1 MLMNFMKHCLVL
13 RNGMCGRVDMA
24 NGSGVGRR
32 GFLATVGER
41 AGGRAESD
49 GSRRRR
55 HFRDGKGCGRKA
67 ERLQRK
73 LRRNSVI
80 ASTNFEE
87 FLQYL
92 VLFFTDINNLY
103 KETRL

>member
-1 MLMNFMKHCLVL
+1 MNFMKHCLVL
-13 RNGMCGRVDMA
+13 RNGMCGGVDMA

-55 HFRDGKGCGRKA
+55 HRHFRDGKGCGRKA
-67 ERLQRK
+67 ESLQMK
-73 LRRNSVI
+73 LLRNIFI
-80 ASTNFEE
+80 AKTNFGE
-87 FLQYL
+87 FLQY
-92 VLFFTDINNLY
+92 FYFY
-103 KETRL
+103 RY

>member
-1 MLMNFMKHCLVL
+1 
-13 RNGMCGRVDMA
+13 MA

-41 AGGRAESD
+41 AGGRGESD
-49 GSRRRR
+49 GSRLRRR

-73 LRRNSVI
+73 LLINIFV
-80 ASTNFEE
+80 ASAINEE
-87 FLQYL
+87 FLQSL
-92 VLFFTDINNLY
+92 VLFLQILIIYTN
-103 KETRL
+103 RLGYR

>member
-1 MLMNFMKHCLVL
+1 
-13 RNGMCGRVDMA
+13 MA

-41 AGGRAESD
+41 AGGRRAESD

-73 LRRNSVI
+73 LRRNIFI

-92 VLFFTDINNLY
+92 VLFLQILIIYTN
-103 KETRL
+103 RLGYR